1 MSKRLTLLLSLF
13 LISCNNQELEK
24 NTIEEIAMNPFL
36 KEYQTPFKIP
46 PFEEIKFEHFEP
58 AFMQGMKEHQEEIKE
73 IAENPNEPTFKNTL
87 EALESSGETLD
98 KVSNVFYNL
107 LGSNTDDEMDALA
120 VKMSPLMS
128 SHNDQILLNQSLF
141 KRIETLINKSDSLD
155 LTNEQERLLEE
166 TYKRFKRSGANLDEE
181 SMKRLTEINSAL
193 SLLSVEFDQNVLK
206 ETNGFSMVIENPEDL
221 EGLPEEEIRQAA

>member
-1 MSKRLTLLLSLF
+1 MRVKEGVNHKFKMDFVAQEIESKLTSWTEVDRKQ
-13 LISCNNQELEK
+13 LIAETYEDLDKEKQEKPVNESEIENK
-24 NTIEEIAMNPFL
+24 IIPDTVIQESGSIIQENTR
-36 KEYQTPFKIP
+36 
-46 PFEEIKFEHFEP
+46 
-58 AFMQGMKEHQEEIKE
+58 QEEIKE

-155 LTNEQERLLEE
+155 LTNEQEVTGLSNVIFSW
-166 TYKRFKRSGANLDEE
+166 RF
-181 SMKRLTEINSAL
+181 
-193 SLLSVEFDQNVLK
+193 
-206 ETNGFSMVIENPEDL
+206 
-221 EGLPEEEIRQAA
+221 

>member
-13 LISCNNQELEK
+13 FISCNNQELEK
-24 NTIEEIAMNPFL
+24 DTIEEYAMNPFL

-141 KRIETLINKSDSLD
+141 KRIKTLINKSASFISNCL
-155 LTNEQERLLEE
+155 
-166 TYKRFKRSGANLDEE
+166 RS
-181 SMKRLTEINSAL
+181 
-193 SLLSVEFDQNVLK
+193 
-206 ETNGFSMVIENPEDL
+206 
-221 EGLPEEEIRQAA
+221 

>member
-1 MSKRLTLLLSLF
+1 M
-13 LISCNNQELEK
+13 
-24 NTIEEIAMNPFL
+24 
-36 KEYQTPFKIP
+36 
-46 PFEEIKFEHFEP
+46 IKFYSIR
-58 AFMQGMKEHQEEIKE
+58 G
-73 IAENPNEPTFKNTL
+73 
-87 EALESSGETLD
+87 SS
-98 KVSNVFYNL
+98 
-107 LGSNTDDEMDALA
+107 
-120 VKMSPLMS
+120 
-128 SHNDQILLNQSLF
+128 

-221 EGLPEEEIRQAA
+221 EGLPEEEIRQAALLAESEGKPGKWVFKPTRVSMYPFLTYSKKET